1 VHPNTVADARDLAER
16 ALTEARFEDALALY
30 AAGLASE
37 PDHLD
42 LRLRVAD
49 SLLSLGKVQEAAVV
63 YTTLAKHAANLG
75 YPLRAVVA
83 IKVLHALEPALGPMM
98 HALAELYAAESKRV
112 GMSVRPVPASEA
124 GVLSDESRG
133 VLTLRGAAL
142 LQSAVNLGRD
152 LSRCSDRYPEAL
164 PPIPLLSELSASDF
178 VAVLE
183 TVSLV
188 RKPRGARVLAQGDAG
203 SSFFIAARG
212 DLVVVRDSDDGSQ
225 ATLATLHEGAVFG
238 EMALLSKSPRAANV
252 DTASE
257 ADLLELRVETLAQLS
272 SGAQTVARALDRFT
286 RERLVMNMIA
296 TAPLFRPLDR
306 GQRIDLVRRFV
317 AHEVAAGTDLIR
329 EGENVPGLYIVLSGA
344 VDVWKRD
351 GDQKVL
357 LATLSTGEVFGEMSL
372 LNATKASASVTAAQR
387 TTVLL
392 LAREYVERL
401 IHSLPALRGYLEGLG
416 DERAMD
422 TRMWLDNPAVGEDF

>member
-124 GVLSDESRG
+124 GALSEESRSL
-133 VLTLRGAAL
+133 LTLRGAAL
-142 LQSAVNLGRD
+142 LESAVSLGRD
-152 LSRCSDRYPEAL
+152 LSRCSDRYPEVL
-164 PPIPLLSELSASDF
+164 PPIPLLSELSGADF

-183 TVSLV
+183 TVALV

-212 DLVVVRDSDDGSQ
+212 DLVVVRESDDGSK

-286 RERLVMNMIA
+286 RERLVMNLIA

-351 GDQKVL
+351 GDEKVL

-372 LNATKASASVTAAQR
+372 LNATKASASVTVAQR

-401 IHSLPALRGYLEGLG
+401 IQSLPALRTYLEGLG

-422 TRMWLDNPAVGEDF
+422 TRMWLDNAAVGEDF

>member
-1 VHPNTVADARDLAER
+1 VQPNTVAEARTLAEH
-16 ALTEARFEDALALY
+16 ALTASRFEEALALY

-42 LRLRVAD
+42 LRLRLAD
-49 SLLSLGKVQEAAVV
+49 SLLSLGQVQQAAVV

-83 IKVLHALEPALGPMM
+83 IKVLQALEPALGALMQ
-98 HALAELYAAESKRV
+98 ALAELYAAESKRV
-112 GMSVRPVPASEA
+112 GLSVRPVPASEA
-124 GVLSDESRG
+124 GALTDASLAL
-133 VLTLRGAAL
+133 LTLRGPAL
-142 LQSAVNLGRD
+142 VESALALGRD
-152 LSRCSDRYPEAL
+152 LSQCSDRYPEVL
-164 PPIPLLSELSASDF
+164 PPIPLLSELPRADF

-183 TVSLV
+183 TVALV
-188 RKPRGARVLAQGDAG
+188 RKPRGARVLVQGDLG

-212 DLVVVRDSDDGSQ
+212 DLQVARDNEDGSR
-225 ATLATLHEGAVFG
+225 AVLASLHEGSVFG
-238 EMALLSKSPRAANV
+238 EMALLSKGARGANV
-252 DTASE
+252 DTLSE

-272 SGAQTVARALDRFT
+272 SGAQTIARALDRFT

-329 EGENVPGLYIVLSGA
+329 EGETVPGLYIVLSGA
-344 VDVWKRD
+344 VDVSKRD
-351 GDQKVL
+351 GDEKVL

-372 LNATKASASVTAAQR
+372 LNATKASASVTAVKR
-387 TTVLL
+387 STVLL

-401 IHSLPALRGYLEGLG
+401 IHSLPALGAYLEGLG

-422 TRMWLDNPAVGEDF
+422 TRMWLDNAGVGEDF